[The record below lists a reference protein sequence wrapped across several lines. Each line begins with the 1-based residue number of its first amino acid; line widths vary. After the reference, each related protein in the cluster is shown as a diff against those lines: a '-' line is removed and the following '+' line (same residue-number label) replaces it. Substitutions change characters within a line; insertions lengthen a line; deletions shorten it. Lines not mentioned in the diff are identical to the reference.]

1 MAVSFGAVA
10 PFFIGFMLIVIM
22 PLVPVIM
29 VIPDKFLARRR
40 ATEMIVIPAVLIIM
54 QIRLRLV
61 HDDLMAMI
69 KIEVVIAGR
78 QLMRKRPMA
87 PVQVDEFMRRNIIV
101 RLDIGNIIIFHMII
115 PGRSPGWLVADVD
128 GKLDLSLCRMR
139 KSKHA
144 EHEAGD

>member
-1 MAVSFGAVA
+1 MAVSFWAVA
-10 PFFIGFMLIVIM
+10 PFFIRFMLIVIM

-29 VIPDKFLARRR
+29 VVPDKFLARRR

-78 QLMRKRPMA
+78 QLMRK
-87 PVQVDEFMRRNIIV
+87 
-101 RLDIGNIIIFHMII
+101 
-115 PGRSPGWLVADVD
+115 
-128 GKLDLSLCRMR
+128 
-139 KSKHA
+139 
-144 EHEAGD
+144 

>member
-1 MAVSFGAVA
+1 VVIPTPMAVSFGAVA

-78 QLMRKRPMA
+78 QLMRK
-87 PVQVDEFMRRNIIV
+87 
-101 RLDIGNIIIFHMII
+101 
-115 PGRSPGWLVADVD
+115 
-128 GKLDLSLCRMR
+128 
-139 KSKHA
+139 
-144 EHEAGD
+144 